1 MIKPPKWL
9 WFLDLTVGVVLV
21 SGITSFFVWRRSE
34 DFRKS
39 TFSRVPR
46 IADYFYE
53 TENIIGGQLRGT
65 RLKRKDI
72 HKWFPEEGDN
82 Q

>member
-1 MIKPPKWL
+1 MLKPPKWL
-9 WFLDLTVGVVLV
+9 WLLDLTVGVVFV
-21 SGITSFFVWRRSE
+21 SGIASFVVWRRSE

-46 IADYFYE
+46 IADYFYRAE
-53 TENIIGGQLRGT
+53 DIIGGQLRGT
-65 RLKRKDI
+65 RLKRKDY
-72 HKWFPEEGDN
+72 HKWFPEEDDK